1 MRLGAKAPGG
11 LKVEMFTE
19 CGKLRRGGDVEK
31 ALNAWFEETN
41 FQTAEGD
48 PVRRSWTSWTRRPGP
63 QGDQPRHNLEE
74 SFARFRRVADALY
87 GRPRSPGVDVIS
99 RAGTVTV
106 AVPEPGRPRGEV
118 TGREWPRLR
127 TPPSRGGVVWF

>member
-1 MRLGAKAPGG
+1 M
-11 LKVEMFTE
+11 
-19 CGKLRRGGDVEK
+19 
-31 ALNAWFEETN
+31 

-48 PVRRSWTSWTRRPGP
+48 TVRRSWTSWTRRPG
-63 QGDQPRHNLEE
+63 QRGDQPRHNWEE

-106 AVPEPGRPRGEV
+106 AVPESSSAPGK
-118 TGREWPRLR
+118 
-127 TPPSRGGVVWF
+127 